1 MNNLTVIENN
11 GILVVDSREAAKVLE
26 VRHSDLLRD
35 IEKYIGALENSENAK
50 LRSQEFFIEST
61 YTTGGNNK
69 EYKNYLLTKKGCEL
83 VAHKR
88 TGKDGVIFTALYIE
102 QFHLMEEVLRKP
114 MTIEDLIIMQA
125 QEVKKVKEKV
135 DNLEYRVENKIT
147 LDSGEQRNET
157 KEVGKRV
164 YERSEKTG
172 VPVKILYQA
181 LYRDLKD
188 IFGVASYKDI
198 KQKDLEDALKY
209 IKNWI
214 EIAEIREHSGDMDGK

>member
-1 MNNLTVIENN
+1 M
-11 GILVVDSREAAKVLE
+11 
-26 VRHSDLLRD
+26 
-35 IEKYIGALENSENAK
+35 
-50 LRSQEFFIEST
+50 
-61 YTTGGNNK
+61 
-69 EYKNYLLTKKGCEL
+69 
-83 VAHKR
+83 
-88 TGKDGVIFTALYIE
+88 
-102 QFHLMEEVLRKP
+102 
-114 MTIEDLIIMQA
+114 
-125 QEVKKVKEKV
+125 
-135 DNLEYRVENKIT
+135 
-147 LDSGEQRNET
+147 DSGEQRNVT

-214 EIAEIREHSGDMDGK
+214 EIAEMRENSGDMDGK